1 MHRHT
6 DEHCGRFMPTCY
18 DDFTDPAHA
27 PLDMAADITGAY
39 SLLSRNIWRKRL
51 ARGSSQTQ
59 IAANLRMSR
68 HRICRRMN
76 AMRRRLGCAT
86 LRRLRGNQT
95 AAEAFYLFAFGH
107 CNETPD
113 VRLVIDRLA
122 ELSPVE
128 LSVLSAILRFLSEN
142 VCITFGSRVRFAL
155 ENVLRFAGVMP
166 RTRDSSAAYIF
177 ETSTISLRLNRCRN
191 CESISR
197 YTCELYENFL
207 ALTFSPDA
215 ISSIFH
221 PGMCSC
227 TIWAKYDIILF
238 RVALGFLLLIAYPFV
253 CFGRHGLYTTG
264 AAQGNAHC
272 CARPV

>member
-1 MHRHT
+1 
-6 DEHCGRFMPTCY
+6 MPTCY

-128 LSVLSAILRFLSEN
+128 LSVLSAILRFLPEN

-166 RTRDSSAAYIF
+166 RTRDSSAEI
-177 ETSTISLRLNRCRN
+177 
-191 CESISR
+191 
-197 YTCELYENFL
+197 
-207 ALTFSPDA
+207 
-215 ISSIFH
+215 
-221 PGMCSC
+221 
-227 TIWAKYDIILF
+227 
-238 RVALGFLLLIAYPFV
+238 
-253 CFGRHGLYTTG
+253 GR
-264 AAQGNAHC
+264 AH
-272 CARPV
+272 V